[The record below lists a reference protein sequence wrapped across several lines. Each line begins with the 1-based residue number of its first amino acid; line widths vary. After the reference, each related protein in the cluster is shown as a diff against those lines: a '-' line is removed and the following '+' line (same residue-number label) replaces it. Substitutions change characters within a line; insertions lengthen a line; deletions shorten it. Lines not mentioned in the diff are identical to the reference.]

1 MEGAALLE
9 DRVGITFGVELYVPW
24 DAPEAVVDIHSE
36 GVVLLGSIPD
46 VVGLVGRRPD
56 ATGSRILQGR
66 DVMPS
71 DTVSPPAE
79 LRDESPQQT
88 RRAHRRIRPV
98 RVMTGSVSDLPILT
112 LQDPA
117 DAQGALVY
125 DCRPPLLPVSL
136 QLSDLGAF
144 ARLRPEASASV
155 SVAPREERSS
165 IGDVDSDMVV
175 FPDLGVAPLIDSG
188 TDLEDELPTPDDSPG
203 SVTVGSAGAVEPEV
217 RPTPRGGF
225 DMELAKVRWYRR

>member
-1 MEGAALLE
+1 MEGAALVE
-9 DRVGITFGVELYVPW
+9 DCVWITFGVELYVPW

-56 ATGSRILQGR
+56 ATGSRIRQGS
-66 DVMPS
+66 DVLPS
-71 DTVSPPAE
+71 DTASPPAE
-79 LRDESPQQT
+79 LRDESPRQT
-88 RRAHRRIRPV
+88 RRAHQRIRPV

-117 DAQGALVY
+117 DAQGALVH

-144 ARLRPEASASV
+144 ARLRPEVSASV
-155 SVAPREERSS
+155 SVALREGSS

-175 FPDLGVAPLIDSG
+175 FPELGVSD
-188 TDLEDELPTPDDSPG
+188 
-203 SVTVGSAGAVEPEV
+203 
-217 RPTPRGGF
+217 
-225 DMELAKVRWYRR
+225 